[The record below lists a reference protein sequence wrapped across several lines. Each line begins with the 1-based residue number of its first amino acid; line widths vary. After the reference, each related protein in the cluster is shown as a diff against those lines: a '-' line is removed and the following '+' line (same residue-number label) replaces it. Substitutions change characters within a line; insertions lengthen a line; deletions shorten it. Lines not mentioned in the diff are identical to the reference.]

1 VDVNKVIEQTGK
13 EDNIQQE
20 DILDNVIKNEE
31 INLNISSIKGISD
44 KELVSLFK
52 EISNLSLPINDL
64 VKILKSEKVFQ
75 KSGSEIEMVNQLNGN
90 ELLNTLEKLI
100 SEIDNKELKNVLED
114 INEIIS
120 HPGMDMQNTIIK
132 LQEQIEKIDKIIA
145 RLNFDTQQPMLFK
158 ELENL
163 INKVEDGIN
172 IIQNNKVEQGTILLV
187 EKRDIESINETIYEK
202 SNEGNEHI
210 EFQIVNEN
218 KLSEK
223 NLEKGVKYTEMS
235 LDQFKKDVG
244 DKLNEIEK
252 LIAAKDKMLIQ
263 LNPKNLGNLEI
274 LIQKT
279 KEGIEISVEFEKK
292 VARSQLELI
301 LDEVK
306 RDFKDKNVEVNFN
319 FTQKEHQKEDS
330 QKRKNENQE
339 IERKLE
345 YEDSS
350 VEFKD
355 MVKELLGGI

>member
-1 VDVNKVIEQTGK
+1 
-13 EDNIQQE
+13 
-20 DILDNVIKNEE
+20 
-31 INLNISSIKGISD
+31 
-44 KELVSLFK
+44 
-52 EISNLSLPINDL
+52 
-64 VKILKSEKVFQ
+64 
-75 KSGSEIEMVNQLNGN
+75 
-90 ELLNTLEKLI
+90 
-100 SEIDNKELKNVLED
+100 
-114 INEIIS
+114 
-120 HPGMDMQNTIIK
+120 
-132 LQEQIEKIDKIIA
+132 
-145 RLNFDTQQPMLFK
+145 
-158 ELENL
+158 
-163 INKVEDGIN
+163 
-172 IIQNNKVEQGTILLV
+172 
-187 EKRDIESINETIYEK
+187 
-202 SNEGNEHI
+202 
-210 EFQIVNEN
+210 
-218 KLSEK
+218 
-223 NLEKGVKYTEMS
+223 
-235 LDQFKKDVG
+235 
-244 DKLNEIEK
+244 
-252 LIAAKDKMLIQ
+252 MLIQ